1 MGNARWACSIFWI
14 SWIVNFGRKFE
25 NLVVYI
31 LESCNQKGEKDEI
44 EEEQFEGL
52 EL

>member
-1 MGNARWACSIFWI
+1 MWARSIFWI
-14 SWIVNFGRKFE
+14 SCIVIFGRKFGHYE
-25 NLVVYI
+25 NLPVNF
-31 LESCNQKGEKDEI
+31 LESCCSKKEEKDEI

>member
-1 MGNARWACSIFWI
+1 MRLAWKLQKKFLTPWELFNIFESGNHSI
-14 SWIVNFGRKFE
+14 
-25 NLVVYI
+25 
-31 LESCNQKGEKDEI
+31 KGGKDEI